1 MREFPHM
8 LFHWEFDLSM
18 AFGLLAPIS
27 CLELCSPFLD
37 CCSKI
42 KKYCYYYLHIWDIFL
57 DVIMMEMFQCIQY
70 CSMHSWESK
79 LKDIYDESRINVHVP

>member
-27 CLELCSPFLD
+27 CLEMCSPFLD

-42 KKYCYYYLHIWDIFL
+42 KKILLLLFAHLGYILRCNNDGN
-57 DVIMMEMFQCIQY
+57 V
-70 CSMHSWESK
+70 SMYTI
-79 LKDIYDESRINVHVP
+79 LFNA